1 MFFHV
6 IKIFVHEK
14 FEFFKVSKVNFCV
27 KWYISYKRRS
37 QDLASQLFITTVTQY
52 NLSVIL
58 DIPCSW
64 PPVCGCADRDDS
76 GLGQAVSIELTN
88 PDLSFDLTGQ
98 VNFPTVISGLQLPT
112 IGTVWENRKK
122 CLIFNWNQ
130 RHLVSLS

>member
-1 MFFHV
+1 M
-6 IKIFVHEK
+6 
-14 FEFFKVSKVNFCV
+14 
-27 KWYISYKRRS
+27 
-37 QDLASQLFITTVTQY
+37 TQY

-58 DIPCSW
+58 DIPCSR

-76 GLGQAVSIELTN
+76 GSGQAVSVELTH

-122 CLIFNWNQ
+122 CRCFISQVTKMWLFLILGDF
-130 RHLVSLS
+130 VFLSSKGPMRIIQFKPTYFFHITSDQNVVIFDSSG